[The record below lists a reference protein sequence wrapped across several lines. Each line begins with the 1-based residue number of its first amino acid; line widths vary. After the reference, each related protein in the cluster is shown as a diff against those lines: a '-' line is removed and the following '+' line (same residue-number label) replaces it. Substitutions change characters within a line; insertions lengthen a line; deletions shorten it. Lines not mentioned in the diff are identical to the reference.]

1 MGMEVDY
8 RHGDITTLAPR
19 AVAADLDPPVH
30 EFGTSRVNF
39 RIVRA

>member
-1 MGMEVDY
+1 M
-8 RHGDITTLAPR
+8 GDITNTRATE

-30 EFGTSRVNF
+30 DVGTPVFNF